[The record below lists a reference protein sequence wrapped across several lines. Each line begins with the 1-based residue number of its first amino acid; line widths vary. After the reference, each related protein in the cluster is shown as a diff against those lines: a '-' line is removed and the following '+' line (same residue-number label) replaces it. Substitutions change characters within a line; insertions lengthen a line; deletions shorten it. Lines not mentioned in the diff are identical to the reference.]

1 MQDLDLQQREL
12 LPDFTAFP
20 FNPLGNPK
28 EPKRRKYCLFL
39 KKLQVVMPN
48 QSCFDW
54 SNCTRGS
61 ENLYFMDITLMAIII
76 SIVTIWFVS
85 IGIPV
90 RCRPR

>member
-48 QSCFDW
+48 
-54 SNCTRGS
+54 
-61 ENLYFMDITLMAIII
+61 
-76 SIVTIWFVS
+76 
-85 IGIPV
+85 
-90 RCRPR
+90 